1 MTTTAGIIIG
11 ILASGPKSAPIVGTP
26 MLWIII
32 GVITLLVIW
41 IVSIYNGMIKMRN
54 NVDKEWRNIDVQLER
69 RYALIPNLIETVK
82 GYAKHEQET
91 LSKITQ
97 YRSQAMDAQ
106 TVTEKAE
113 ANTLLTSALSGLKV
127 QLEAYPDLKANT
139 NFLQLQEELAT
150 TENKI
155 SFSRQLYNQVVTTF
169 NNKIQIFPNNILARM
184 FNFKQRD
191 LFEASSSEVHQTPKV
206 SFN

>member
-11 ILASGPKSAPIVGTP
+11 ILASGPSTAVVGTP
-26 MLWIII
+26 LLWIII
-32 GVITLLVIW
+32 GVITLLIIW
-41 IVSIYNGMIKMRN
+41 IVSIYNGMIRLRN

-69 RYALIPNLIETVK
+69 RYALIPNLVETVK

-97 YRSQAMDAQ
+97 YRSQAMDAK
-106 TVTEKAE
+106 TVAEKAE

-139 NFLQLQEELAT
+139 NFLQLQEELST

-169 NNKIQIFPNNILARM
+169 NNKIQVFPNNILARM

-191 LFEASSSEVHQTPKV
+191 LFEASSSEVRQTPKV

>member
-1 MTTTAGIIIG
+1 
-11 ILASGPKSAPIVGTP
+11 
-26 MLWIII
+26 
-32 GVITLLVIW
+32 
-41 IVSIYNGMIKMRN
+41 MRN
-54 NVDKEWRNIDVQLER
+54 NVDKEWHNIDVQLER
-69 RYALIPNLIETVK
+69 RYALIPNLVETVK
-82 GYAKHEQET
+82 AYAKHEQDT

-97 YRSQAMDAQ
+97 YRSQAMDAK
-106 TVTEKAE
+106 TVAEKAE
-113 ANTLLTSALSGLKV
+113 ANTLLTSALSGLAV

-191 LFEASSSEVHQTPKV
+191 LFEVSSSEVRQTPKV

>member
-1 MTTTAGIIIG
+1 MTA
-11 ILASGPKSAPIVGTP
+11 V
-26 MLWIII
+26 WIII
-32 GVITLLVIW
+32 GVVALLLIW
-41 IVSIYNGMIKMRN
+41 GVAVYNGMIKMRN
-54 NVDKEWRNIDVQLER
+54 NVDKEWHNIDVQLER
-69 RYALIPNLIETVK
+69 RYALIPNLVETVK
-82 GYAKHEQET
+82 GYAKHEQDT
-91 LSKITQ
+91 LTKVTQ
-97 YRSQAMDAQ
+97 YRSQAMDAK
-106 TVTEKAE
+106 TVAEKAE
-113 ANTLLTSALSGLKV
+113 ANNLLTSALSGLKI

-169 NNKIQIFPNNILARM
+169 NNKIQIFPNNILAGM

-191 LFEASSSEVHQTPKV
+191 LFEASSSDVRQTPKV